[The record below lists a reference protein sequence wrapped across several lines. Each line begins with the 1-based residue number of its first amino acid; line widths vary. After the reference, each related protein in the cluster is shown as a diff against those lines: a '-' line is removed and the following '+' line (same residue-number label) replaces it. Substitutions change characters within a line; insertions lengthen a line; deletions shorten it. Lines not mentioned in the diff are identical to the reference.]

1 MTGIKNLSR
10 AGWLVIG
17 TVLTLTL
24 TLATPGLATATIV
37 QPGVGSG
44 SQQPEAAAVPSS
56 PSFFNSSFQVVP
68 GSLVSLHWGSGS
80 GNLESDLHYL
90 LTSSLPGFSSG
101 SVTTWPPGTSP
112 APTSNGTGW
121 TTNARAVTVAVPK
134 DATAGTSYTVSIAT
148 CDSTE
153 CSPAN
158 RAVLTVPSSPTS
170 WVTQN
175 FRSAYPQVTTFVTPG
190 QPFATTFLTTD
201 NSIWT
206 DSEFSYDVAEIKNN
220 GKRATV
226 FKVDIPK
233 GSSSLFQEPFA
244 NCGTS
249 PCQRSAISALGEQVI
264 TAGGMIW
271 LTFGGWRWDRASEPP
286 NHSEVVGFDPT
297 TKKFCTYLLPG
308 DNNEIAGIAST
319 GTGKDRRIWV
329 VESRGSGNDASL
341 DGFDP
346 STIGSGCDGQA
357 NEAYVLPA
365 SVRLLTWP
373 RSGGLWPAQI
383 AVDPTSASLWITDF
397 DGYPSDGT
405 TYSDI
410 DQVNISDPQKPTFES
425 RYSIPSGN
433 TASFLGAKPWEITA
447 PPDSDYVY
455 AVDNGDA
462 EVVRIDKSTKQVD
475 ELAIPLTSDV
485 ENGFGLAIA
494 SGRLYFTLA
503 NDALTDFGE
512 ASTFGYVNLSS
523 WPLGSSHA
531 DGVLYSGL
539 PQVADPGAKADYRAI
554 AVGPTGQ
561 VAITDKHGMIRL
573 TPAK

>member
-10 AGWLVIG
+10 AGWLIVGI
-17 TVLTLTL
+17 VVAL
-24 TLATPGLATATIV
+24 TLATPGLATAMIV
-37 QPGVGSG
+37 QPGAGSG
-44 SQQPEAAAVPSS
+44 GRNAEGAAALTS
-56 PSFFNSSFQVVP
+56 PSFFNSSFQVLP
-68 GSLVSLHWGSGS
+68 GSLVSLHWGSGT

-90 LTSSLPGFSSG
+90 VTSSLPGFSSG
-101 SVTTWPPGTSP
+101 SLTTWPPGTSP
-112 APTSNGTGW
+112 APTWTSAGW
-121 TTNARAVTVAVPK
+121 TTNARAVTVTIPK
-134 DATAGTSYTVSIAT
+134 DATAGTSYTVTIAT

-158 RAVLTVPSSPTS
+158 LAELTVPSSPTS
-170 WVTQN
+170 WVTQS
-175 FRSAYPQVTTFVTPG
+175 FRSTYPQVTTFATPG
-190 QPFATTFLTTD
+190 QPFGTTFLTTD

-206 DSEFSYDVAEIKNN
+206 SSEFSYDVAEIKDNA
-220 GKRATV
+220 KRANAFQV
-226 FKVDIPK
+226 HVPK
-233 GSSSLFQEPFA
+233 GSSPLFQEPFA

-249 PCQRSAISALGEQVI
+249 PCNRTAISALSEQVI

-271 LTFGGWRWDRASEPP
+271 LTFGGWRWDRASSPP

-297 TKKFCTYLLPG
+297 TRKFCTYLLPG
-308 DNNEIAGIAST
+308 DNNEISGIAST
-319 GTGKDRRIWV
+319 GTGKNRRIWV

-346 STIGSGCDGQA
+346 ATIGGGCDGQA
-357 NEAYVLPA
+357 DEAYVLPT

-373 RSGGLWPAQI
+373 RSGGQWPAQI

-397 DGYPSDGT
+397 DGYETDGT

-410 DQVNISDPQKPTFES
+410 DQVNISDPEKPAFES
-425 RYSIPSGN
+425 KYSIPSTN
-433 TASFLGAKPWEITA
+433 PASFLGAKPWEITA
-447 PPDSDYVY
+447 PSDSNYVY
-455 AVDNGDA
+455 TVDNGDA
-462 EVVRIDKSTKQVD
+462 EVVRIDKNTKQVD

-523 WPLGSSHA
+523 WPRGTSHA
-531 DGVLYSGL
+531 DGVLYTGLSG
-539 PQVADPGAKADYRAI
+539 VTDPNAKADYRAI

-561 VAITDKHGMIRL
+561 IAITDKHGMIRL
-573 TPAK
+573 TPKQ

>member
-1 MTGIKNLSR
+1 MAGTKNLSR
-10 AGWLVIG
+10 AGWLIVG
-17 TVLTLTL
+17 TVVAL
-24 TLATPGLATATIV
+24 TLATPGLATAMSV

-44 SQQPEAAAVPSS
+44 GQRIEGAAALAS
-56 PSFFNSSFQVVP
+56 PSFFNSSFQVLP

-80 GNLESDLHYL
+80 GNLQSGLHYL

-112 APTSNGTGW
+112 ASTWSSAGW
-121 TTNARAVTVAVPK
+121 STNARAVTVAIPK
-134 DATAGTSYTVSIAT
+134 DATAGTSYGVSIAT

-153 CSPAN
+153 CSSPN
-158 RAVLTVPSSPTS
+158 RAEVTVPFSPTK

-175 FRSAYPQVTTFVTPG
+175 FRSAYPQASTFATPG

-206 DSEFSYDVAEIKNN
+206 ASEFSYDVAEIRNN
-220 GKRATV
+220 GKRATA

-244 NCGTS
+244 NCNTS
-249 PCQRSAISALGEQVI
+249 PCKRSAISALSEQVI

-271 LTFGGWRWDRASEPP
+271 LTFGGWRWDRTSAPP

-346 STIGSGCDGQA
+346 SAIGSGCDGQA
-357 NEAYVLPA
+357 DEAYVLPA

-410 DQVNISDPQKPTFES
+410 DQVDISVPQKPTFES
-425 RYSIPSGN
+425 KYSIPSAN
-433 TASFLGAKPWEITA
+433 TSSFLGAKPWEITA
-447 PPDSDYVY
+447 PPGSNYVY

-523 WPLGSSHA
+523 WALGSSHA

-539 PQVADPGAKADYRAI
+539 SAVTDPSAKADYRAI
-554 AVGPTGQ
+554 AVGSTGQ
-561 VAITDKHGMIRL
+561 VAITDKYGMIRL
-573 TPAK
+573 TPKK